1 MDQTRST
8 GDIDKQLMKGNKEM
22 MEFIMKL
29 LPFITVVLSL
39 VVALIGLVKTLP
51 DLGMPG
57 ISHVTSKLENLK
69 KLESHLGHDNEA
81 TVRLRRL
88 LTDEAMKT
96 ICRKIYVRQGMIRQ
110 AARQR
115 LRLGYISSCLF
126 GFELGMVTVSACL
139 FCIHSQKDD
148 NALSFR
154 LFLAFFAVLLIAG
167 LTAAGGQWM
176 HAHMML
182 NRQFRLDTEGKME
195 ASLLETMDESFA
207 RLEKYE
213 KETFKWKLFGGIAWF
228 LITFFL
234 LTYTFIINNSIP
246 VKPFMDHF
254 GYDDKTDALNAISMF
269 VVFIYLFAA
278 IFFLGASCAMLN
290 CYSSEN
296 KNKKTKP
303 MKQHGQNDDSDDEDT
318 RPSTGDQTG
327 RRSQTT
333 TADTSHT
340 DEDRPASHSAQVRT
354 WGRISACITADGES
368 DVDLVSE
375 ALP

>member
-81 TVRLRRL
+81 TVSLRRL

-126 GFELGMVTVSACL
+126 GFELGMVAVSACL

-234 LTYTFIINNSIP
+234 LAYTFIINNSIL

-254 GYDDKTDALNAISMF
+254 GYDVNAISMF

-278 IFFLGASCAMLN
+278 IFFLVASCAMLN

-303 MKQHGQNDDSDDEDT
+303 MKQHGQRRRLRRRGYQTVDRRPDRQTLSDHN
-318 RPSTGDQTG
+318 G
-327 RRSQTT
+327 R
-333 TADTSHT
+333 H
-340 DEDRPASHSAQVRT
+340 
-354 WGRISACITADGES
+354 
-368 DVDLVSE
+368 VSY
-375 ALP
+375 